1 MHFERIIKLPII
13 HPILKNQYD
22 FTTHPQLIYGS
33 LESIILHKVRGD
45 KRMIDWNND
54 GRVDPTEVVLTEL
67 VLDEPDEEDAFV
79 EDEENVV
86 YEKKQSW
93 IERIFRRRKDVRK

>member
-1 MHFERIIKLPII
+1 MHFEWMIKLPTI

-22 FTTHPQLIYGS
+22 FTIHPQLNYGS
-33 LESIILHKVRGD
+33 LAGIILHKVRGD
-45 KRMIDWNND
+45 ERMIDWNND

-67 VLDEPDEEDAFV
+67 VLEEPDEEDASI

-86 YEKKQSW
+86 CEKKQSR
-93 IERIFRRRKDVRK
+93 IERIFRRRKDV